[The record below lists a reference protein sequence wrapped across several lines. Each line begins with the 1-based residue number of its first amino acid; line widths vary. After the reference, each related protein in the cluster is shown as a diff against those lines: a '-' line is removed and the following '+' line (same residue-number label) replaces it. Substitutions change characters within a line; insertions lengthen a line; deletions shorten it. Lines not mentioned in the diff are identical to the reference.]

1 MENYK
6 LEAKTHGKKITVSVL
21 LPKEEIITIGGF
33 QYIQRKPEIT
43 DIARYEHSKK
53 GSSTFVTVVPHYQDG
68 TTEGL
73 NSNVSGK

>member
-6 LEAKTHGKKITVSVL
+6 LEAKTYGKKITVSVL

-43 DIARYEHSKK
+43 EIACYEHSKK
-53 GSSTFVTVVPHYQDG
+53 GGSTFVKVIPNNENWGSERFHSTV
-68 TTEGL
+68 
-73 NSNVSGK
+73 SKK